1 MPTIL
6 LIRHAQ
12 ASFGSG
18 DYDVLSERGRRQV
31 EILHAALE
39 AQGVGGEKLLSG
51 SLRRQRD
58 TAEPWLGSGRELDI
72 DQRWNEY
79 DSTDVLRAHGDDS
92 ASLEHSGG
100 DSWPGLTSQQFQVI
114 LDRALHEWVAAGAAG
129 TALETWSSFRG
140 RALAALEAL
149 GGGLASGETAIA
161 FTSGGVIAAVCVAL
175 LGLPDTAFVQ
185 FNRVAINCA
194 VTKLVSG
201 RSGTTLV
208 SFNEHAHLGSGDLVT
223 YR

>member
-18 DYDVLSERGRRQV
+18 DYDILSELGRRQV
-31 EILHAALE
+31 DVLHAALE
-39 AQGVGGEKLLSG
+39 AQGVRGAKLLSG

-58 TAEPWLGSGRELDI
+58 TAQPWLTSGQELDI

-79 DSTDVLRAHGDDS
+79 DSTDVLRAHGNDL
-92 ASLEHSGG
+92 ASLEHRGG
-100 DSWPGLTSQQFQVI
+100 DSAPSLTSEQFQVI
-114 LDRALHEWVAAGAAG
+114 LDGALRDWIAAGADGLAR
-129 TALETWSSFRG
+129 ETWSSFRG
-140 RALAALEAL
+140 RALAGLETL
-149 GGGLASGETAIA
+149 GEGLASGETGIA
-161 FTSGGVIAAVCVAL
+161 FTSGGVIAAICVAL